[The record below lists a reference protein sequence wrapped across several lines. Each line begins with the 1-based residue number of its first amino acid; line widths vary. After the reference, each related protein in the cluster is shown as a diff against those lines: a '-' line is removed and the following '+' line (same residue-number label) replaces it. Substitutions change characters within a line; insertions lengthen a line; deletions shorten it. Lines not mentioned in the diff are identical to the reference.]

1 VTLEEPTLVQLTSP
15 SDLTTAPI
23 QTSTL
28 TAHLLGTF
36 SISVNDQPVENWPS
50 GRGRAVF
57 KYLLI
62 HHNQPTSRDVLMDVF
77 WQDASPEAA
86 RNRLHVALHSIR
98 QRLRAA
104 TDMPVV
110 IFEDGAYGLNPD
122 FHLWVDVDEFDR
134 HVEKGRRLE
143 TAGQIA
149 KAVAEY
155 EPAISLYQGDLLA
168 DDPYEE
174 WPVLARERLRVAY
187 LDTLDRLSHIY
198 FDRGE
203 YAACVTLCQLVLAR
217 DNCREDAHCLLM
229 GCYSRQDQHHLALRQ
244 YQACVE
250 ALRTELDVAPAP
262 TTTQLYE
269 RIRRRE
275 RV

>member
-1 VTLEEPTLVQLTSP
+1 MP
-15 SDLTTAPI
+15 
-23 QTSTL
+23 TL
-28 TAHLLGTF
+28 TAYLLGTF
-36 SISVNDQPVENWPS
+36 RVSVNDRPVENWPS

-62 HHNQPTSRDVLMDVF
+62 HHDQPTSRDVLMDVF
-77 WQDASPEAA
+77 WPDASPGAA
-86 RNRLHVALHSIR
+86 RNSLHVALHSIR
-98 QRLRAA
+98 KKLRAV

-110 IFEDGAYGLNPD
+110 IFEEGAYGLNPD
-122 FHLWVDVDEFDR
+122 FQLWVDVDEFDR

-149 KAVAEY
+149 KAAAEY

-187 LDTLDRLSHIY
+187 LDTLDRLSHMY

-203 YAACVTLCQLVLAR
+203 YAGCATLCQLVLAR

-229 GCYSRQDQHHLALRQ
+229 RCYTRQGQYHLALRQ
-244 YQACVE
+244 YQVCLE
-250 ALRTELDVAPAP
+250 ALRAELEVDPAP
-262 TTTQLYE
+262 ETTQLYE

-275 RV
+275 SV